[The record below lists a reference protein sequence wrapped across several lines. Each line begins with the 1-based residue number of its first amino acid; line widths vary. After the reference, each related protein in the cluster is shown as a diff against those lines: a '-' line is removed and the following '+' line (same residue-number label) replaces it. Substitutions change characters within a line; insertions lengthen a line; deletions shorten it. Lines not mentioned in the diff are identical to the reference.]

1 MTFINIRSILAANGV
16 IEEIMRMIEHGYIP
30 INQSP
35 KSFVTYNNNL
45 TPKSVDIKEV
55 EEVLEAF
62 GG

>member
-1 MTFINIRSILAANGV
+1 
-16 IEEIMRMIEHGYIP
+16 MIEHGYIP